1 MNLKLKHYQKEA
13 TKTQMADAEPYQ
25 IIQMLMVGVMDSL
38 ALAKGSIER
47 GDYEQKSRSLSKAS
61 SIIVALRS
69 SLDFSV
75 GGEVSDNLNALYE
88 YMTERLI
95 DASLAKDTEA
105 VDEVASLFR
114 EIKSAWDD
122 IPMEARV
129 EAEQQRA
136 ATANVG

>member
-1 MNLKLKHYQKEA
+1 MNVKLKHYQKEA

-47 GDYEQKSRSLSKAS
+47 GDLEQKSRSISKAS

-88 YMTERLI
+88 YMTERLV
-95 DASLAKDTEA
+95 DASVAKDTEA

-114 EIKSAWDD
+114 EIKSAWDE
-122 IPMEARV
+122 IPMQARV

>member
-1 MNLKLKHYQKEA
+1 MNIKLKHYQKEA

-47 GDYEQKSRSLSKAS
+47 GDFEQKGRSISKAS
-61 SIIVALRS
+61 SIIIALRS
-69 SLDFSV
+69 SLDFNV

-88 YMTERLI
+88 YMTERLV
-95 DASLAKDTEA
+95 DASLAKNTEA
-105 VDEVASLFR
+105 IDEVASLFR
-114 EIKSAWDD
+114 EIKSAWDE
-122 IPMEARV
+122 IPMQARV

-136 ATANVG
+136 TANVG